1 MRQRITVLVVFSAVM
16 VIGILS
22 YSAHVSAT
30 LQSGVTTVML
40 APKSTLAPF
49 EVFNHAIVPNP
60 NGDGDNDRDDQM
72 LWLSMQATKGASDFY
87 IVSNT
92 WVPVN
97 PTTGAVATTGW
108 HSHPGHSLIVVTAGT
123 LTDYESDDPQ
133 CKPHV
138 YPIAFCQNLPAT
150 SQCPAEQRET
160 LACRAILDYSGSYRQ
175 QPQRGLLP
183 AAHVHRIRCP
193 HFGILSWHASC
204 HRSGS
209 RHCGFDDCEP

>member
-138 YPIAFCQNLPAT
+138 YTAGMSFVDSGGNHTHVIRNEGTIAASNIAVQLVPAGAARKIDAPT
-150 SQCPAEQRET
+150 APLNCP
-160 LACRAILDYSGSYRQ
+160 
-175 QPQRGLLP
+175 
-183 AAHVHRIRCP
+183 
-193 HFGILSWHASC
+193 GIQ
-204 HRSGS
+204 
-209 RHCGFDDCEP
+209 

>member
-1 MRQRITVLVVFSAVM
+1 MRQRITVLAVCSAVM

-30 LQSGVTTVML
+30 PPSGVTTVML

-72 LWLSMQATKGASDFY
+72 LWLSMQATKGPSDFY

-92 WVPVN
+92 WPAVD
-97 PTTGAVATTGW
+97 PTGQRPVATTGW

-123 LTDYESDDPQ
+123 LPY
-133 CKPHV
+133 
-138 YPIAFCQNLPAT
+138 
-150 SQCPAEQRET
+150 
-160 LACRAILDYSGSYRQ
+160 
-175 QPQRGLLP
+175 LLVWKLS
-183 AAHVHRIRCP
+183 AA
-193 HFGILSWHASC
+193 A
-204 HRSGS
+204 
-209 RHCGFDDCEP
+209 